1 MSPDFVALVPGGA
14 GNLGRAV
21 TRILL
26 EGGARVAVPFYK
38 TDAADALDPA
48 KAEWGD
54 RLHTFALD
62 LTTERGAEAAIR
74 QTVEW
79 GGGLDAVCHLIGGFR
94 GGGMRLAETPFELWE
109 RMLTLNLRSAWLVT
123 HAAVPALVARGG
135 GSVVYVG
142 SRAAVQGHAGRAAY
156 SVSKAALGTLAAAVA
171 EEYAAERVRANV
183 VLPGMVDTPDNRAA
197 MPDAD
202 HTRWTPPE
210 QIARVIHFLMSP
222 VSEPINGTAIPVY
235 GRS

>member
-1 MSPDFVALVPGGA
+1 MQREPVVLVPGGA
-14 GNLGRAV
+14 GNVGRAV

-38 TDAADALDPA
+38 TDAADALDFA
-48 KAEWGD
+48 KTEWGE

-62 LTTERGAEAAIR
+62 LTTERGTEAAVR

-94 GGGMRLAETPFELWE
+94 GGMRLAETPLEVWE
-109 RMLTLNLRSAWLVT
+109 RMLDLNLRSAWLVT
-123 HAAVPALVARGG
+123 HAAVPALAQRGG
-135 GSVVYVG
+135 GSLVYIG
-142 SRAAVQGHAGRAAY
+142 SRAAVQGHGGRAAY

-171 EEYAAERVRANV
+171 EEYATERIRANV

-202 HTRWTPPE
+202 HTGWTSPE
-210 QIARVIHFLMSP
+210 QIAEIIRFLISP
-222 VSEPINGTAIPVY
+222 AAEPINGTAIPVY